1 MIDTKKTLQ
10 EANGYLRNAERSMFS
25 GKNEKAVELLNKAD
39 EICAVAKQHTP
50 DDFQVKSLMQKI
62 EKLRKDLERKGVST
76 RPGGNNQLPFEAQA
90 QLNRIRD
97 HVVRKE
103 LEWAKREL
111 DTYYSRFAGPLTDI
125 PEIKELAEHIKL
137 LEQEERAN
145 AQQKAEANREM
156 EVRAQQN
163 EELCKLWVDRFK
175 GIPYFDGTPQ
185 NIPGLLQHKESF
197 GKAQDLLA
205 EYSQVAFT
213 SQVTITLESIVTD
226 TKMRVQQFPSRF
238 AETTK
243 LLIDEVGKQIN
254 DRIEFLNR
262 DVDWIS
268 DKNQKPYLI
277 GKKEIDGFTQQIDEL
292 RPLFTDSSSSLES
305 VLNALSK
312 LMELNESRQL
322 ERSKLTTMKPEAIV
336 DSEAAEPKAAAL
348 MALST
353 STPNAKV
360 LRVAVVKPWESKRV
374 EEWADSTKTQWIV
387 KNISETTVQVAAE
400 LPDGSCKLYTM
411 HVEKEVAPNGS
422 FGIPRSHIMFEELM
436 AKENI

>member
-1 MIDTKKTLQ
+1 
-10 EANGYLRNAERSMFS
+10 
-25 GKNEKAVELLNKAD
+25 
-39 EICAVAKQHTP
+39 
-50 DDFQVKSLMQKI
+50 
-62 EKLRKDLERKGVST
+62 
-76 RPGGNNQLPFEAQA
+76 
-90 QLNRIRD
+90 
-97 HVVRKE
+97 
-103 LEWAKREL
+103 
-111 DTYYSRFAGPLTDI
+111 
-125 PEIKELAEHIKL
+125 
-137 LEQEERAN
+137 
-145 AQQKAEANREM
+145 M

-262 DVDWIS
+262 DVDWS

-422 FGIPRSHIMFEELM
+422 FSTPRSHIMFEELM